1 MNRPTAIF
9 SRSHTFRNCPAAQT
23 PRAKLTARSPL
34 VSDRFEKEFRTTLL
48 IHHYFLRAP
57 LATNSFEAAFI
68 RAARAAK
75 LDILQAPD
83 GQRFWDV
90 EIAGRKI
97 SLKSTAASSLR
108 VRTLHISK
116 LCEAAWIQDAR
127 GATQRELATKRLFEE
142 YIETVDIIIQLR
154 LFKKKAFYE
163 MVEIPTVLFAK
174 VGDVPRTEF
183 APDGPSIGI
192 PIGQDPPDFT
202 LKLDRSDAKI
212 TLANI
217 SKSVCRVLG
226 TWQLD
231 NNSLV
236 LPSPVQGNH
245 KGINRGRC

>member
-1 MNRPTAIF
+1 MRGPCEAKF
-9 SRSHTFRNCPAAQT
+9 VRFAPVPDPPAETRLA
-23 PRAKLTARSPL
+23 PRVKLAPRSPL

-57 LATNSFEAAFI
+57 LAMNSFDAAFI
-68 RAARAAK
+68 RAARAAD
-75 LDILQAPD
+75 LDILEAPD

-90 EIAGRKI
+90 EVAGRKI
-97 SLKSTAASSLR
+97 SLKSTAAASLR
-108 VRTLHISK
+108 ARSLHISK

-127 GATQRELATKRLFEE
+127 TATQRERDTKRLFEK
-142 YIETVDIIIQLR
+142 YIKTVDAIIQLR

-163 MVEIPTVLFAK
+163 MVEIPTVLFTK

-231 NNSLV
+231 NDA
-236 LPSPVQGNH
+236 
-245 KGINRGRC
+245 